1 MNEFPEYNAE
11 FSHTGMGTMSLADF
25 SLAGKRAL
33 VVGGRRNMGKGFA
46 LGLAEAGADV
56 VVTDINIEDGR
67 LQAVADEI
75 EAMGRRSL
83 AVKTDISKKA
93 EVDALVAK
101 VVESLGGIDILM
113 NVAVMYHRHAVTE
126 LEEDDWEQLTN
137 VNLKGYWLTHQAV
150 APIMQ
155 AQRSGSIINLSSR
168 GGLKAH
174 ADKGMGNYAIVKA
187 GVAMM
192 TRQYCRYL
200 GPYGIRVNALAPS
213 LVEWEQHPAGDYYR
227 ENPEQAPKTPPKKG
241 PEPTEQQ
248 KFEAWSTGPENLPLG
263 RVATFEEMANAAV
276 FLASDAASYVTGT
289 VLCVDGGYMA

>member
-1 MNEFPEYNAE
+1 
-11 FSHTGMGTMSLADF
+11 MSLKQF
-25 SLAGKRAL
+25 SLEGKKAL
-33 VVGGRRNMGKGFA
+33 VVGARRNMGKGFA

-56 VVTDINIEDGR
+56 VVTDLAVDDGA
-67 LQAVADEI
+67 LQSVADEI
-75 EAMGRRSL
+75 SEMGRRS
-83 AVKTDISKKA
+83 AAIQADISSKQSVSKL
-93 EVDALVAK
+93 VDQTISV
-101 VVESLGGIDILM
+101 LGGLDVLM
-113 NVAVMYHRHAVTE
+113 NVAVMYHRKA
-126 LEEDDWEQLTN
+126 LPDLDEDGWDQLTN
-137 VNLKGYWLTHQAV
+137 VNLKGYWLMHQAV

-200 GPYGIRVNALAPS
+200 GPDNVRVNAIAPS

-227 ENPEQAPKTPPKKG
+227 EHPEKKPKSPPLKPKLSDLDR
-241 PEPTEQQ
+241 
-248 KFEAWSTGPENLPLG
+248 FEAWSTGPENLPLG

-276 FLASDAASYVTGT
+276 FLASDASSYITGT
-289 VLCVDGGYMA
+289 ILCVDGGYMA